1 MTPVIDHS
9 VPFSFANRRQIQRTR
24 PSATESLL
32 LEVDPKKHK
41 AREKRKQ
48 RQL

>member
-1 MTPVIDHS
+1 MTRVIDHS
-9 VPFSFANRRQIQRTR
+9 APFLFANLRQNQRIR